1 MSVFD
6 GFLFIASVAGGFVG
20 SVSGF
25 GIGSLVTPVLSS
37 VVDIKL
43 AVAIVSIPHFAGTA
57 IRFWTLRHQVNRR
70 VLLTFGVASAAGGVA
85 GAFLYQAAGNPVL
98 TALFATLLILA
109 GLLGL
114 FGWSNRS
121 RFGRAGAW
129 IAGALSGI
137 FGGMVGNQGG
147 IRSAAMLGFD
157 LGPREFIATATAVAL
172 MVDLGRLPVYLFSEW
187 EQLRDS
193 RHEIGISLAGV
204 VMGTAVGLA
213 VLRRISER
221 RFRTVVAGIVLLLG
235 VYMLTRI

>member
-1 MSVFD
+1 MSLFE
-6 GFLFIASVAGGFVG
+6 GFLFAASVAGGFVG

-43 AVAIVSIPHFAGTA
+43 AVAIVSLPHFVGTA
-57 IRFWTLRHQVNRR
+57 IRFWTLRHHVNRR
-70 VLLTFGVASAAGGVA
+70 VLFTFGVASAAGGVA

-98 TALFATLLILA
+98 TALFAALLILA
-109 GLLGL
+109 GLSGVLGL
-114 FGWSNRS
+114 SNRVKFS
-121 RFGRAGAW
+121 RAAEW
-129 IAGALSGI
+129 IAGALSGL

-172 MVDLGRLPVYLFSEW
+172 MVDLARLPVYLVAEW
-187 EQLRDS
+187 EQLRGS
-193 RHEIGISLAGV
+193 LHAIGVSLAGV
-204 VMGTAVGLA
+204 VLGTAAGLA
-213 VLRRISER
+213 VLRRIPEQ
-221 RFRTVVAGIVLLLG
+221 RFRTVVSGIVLLLG